1 MRRIRFC
8 HISITSP
15 SGSAKPPTVYR
26 KTSPAHTSRS
36 IVSEKAEFVNEPR
49 KPPKSGGFFLQ
60 FWKTCAI
67 VNMVLPINGKR
78 AAPLCIRRGLHL
90 FLLPPDFRKGGY
102 DIWLHTRNCSSFVF
116 SWSQSSALSS
126 RSATAKRSNRPAQ
139 QTSGYFL

>member
-49 KPPKSGGFFLQ
+49 KPPDSGGFFLQ
-60 FWKTCAI
+60 FWETCAI

-78 AAPLCIRRGLHL
+78 AAPHRVFAEGHSFFC
-90 FLLPPDFRKGGY
+90 PPTHRKGGFDY
-102 DIWLHTRNCSSFVF
+102 
-116 SWSQSSALSS
+116 
-126 RSATAKRSNRPAQ
+126 
-139 QTSGYFL
+139 GYIH

>member
-8 HISITSP
+8 HISITTP

-49 KPPKSGGFFLQ
+49 KPPDSGGFCLQ
-60 FWKTCAI
+60 FWETCAI

-78 AAPLCIRRGLHL
+78 AAPHRVLRRDTASFALRHIERGAS
-90 FLLPPDFRKGGY
+90 DYGY
-102 DIWLHTRNCSSFVF
+102 ILGIVPVLYSHGQCDQPR
-116 SWSQSSALSS
+116 
-126 RSATAKRSNRPAQ
+126 
-139 QTSGYFL
+139 Y